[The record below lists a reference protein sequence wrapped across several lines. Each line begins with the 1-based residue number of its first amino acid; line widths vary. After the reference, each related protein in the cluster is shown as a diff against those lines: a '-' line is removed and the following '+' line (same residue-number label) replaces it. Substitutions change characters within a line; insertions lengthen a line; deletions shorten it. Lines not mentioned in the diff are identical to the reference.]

1 MKRFKN
7 ILYFADHP
15 DTQRVTLEQA
25 VALSK
30 ANDARLTVMDVTAEA
45 EEARA
50 IEKRFGI
57 DLNAALRE
65 HRLEQLEALTAPHA
79 EAGVMIYTQ
88 VLTGIP
94 FIEVIRAVQRNG
106 YDLLMKV
113 AQPSG
118 GLAERLFG
126 SSDMHLLR
134 KCPCPVWIDR
144 PDCAHPYQTI
154 LAAVNPIGHTG
165 EGINRLIMDLATS
178 LAERQQARLH
188 VVHVWRLVGESR
200 LSSGQ
205 GRISETE
212 IRLLLNESER
222 RHRDGLNRLLNDYG
236 MAAGDENAH
245 LLKGDTAESI
255 VGLARELSIDL
266 IVMGTVGR
274 SGVSGLLIENTAEDV
289 LLTTHA
295 SVLTVKPENFVSPIA
310 LP

>member
-7 ILYFADHP
+7 ILYFADYP

-30 ANDARLTVMDVTAEA
+30 ANDARLTVIDVIAEA
-45 EEARA
+45 EQATE

-94 FIEVIRAVQRNG
+94 FIEVIHAVQHNG

-113 AQPSG
+113 ARPSG
-118 GLAERLFG
+118 KLAERLFG

-134 KCPCPVWIDR
+134 KCPCPVWIDH

-154 LAAVNPIGHTG
+154 LAAVDPIGHTG

-188 VVHVWRLVGESR
+188 VVHVWRLVGESK
-200 LSSGQ
+200 LSNGHS
-205 GRISETE
+205 RISETE
-212 IRLLLNESER
+212 LHLLLNESER
-222 RHRDGLNRLLNDYG
+222 RHRDALNGLLNDYG
-236 MAAGDENAH
+236 MAVGDENTH
-245 LLKGDTAESI
+245 LLKGDASEI
-255 VGLARELSIDL
+255 IAGLSRELNTDL
-266 IVMGTVGR
+266 IVLGTVGR
-274 SGVSGLLIENTAEDV
+274 SGVSGLLIGNTAEDI

-295 SVLTVKPENFVSPIA
+295 SVLTVKPEKFVSPIA

>member
-7 ILYFADHP
+7 ILYFADYP
-15 DTQRVTLEQA
+15 DTQSVMLDQA

-30 ANDARLTVMDVTAEA
+30 ANDARLTVIDVTAEVEQA
-45 EEARA
+45 TE
-50 IEKRFGI
+50 IKKRFGI
-57 DLNAALRE
+57 DLNAALCE

-79 EAGVMIYTQ
+79 DAAVMIHTQ
-88 VLTGIP
+88 VLTGVP
-94 FIEVIRAVQRNG
+94 FLEVIRAVQRHG

-113 AQPSG
+113 ARPSG
-118 GLAERLFG
+118 KLAERLFG

-154 LAAVNPIGHTG
+154 LAAVDPIGHTG
-165 EGINRLIMDLATS
+165 EGINQLIMDLATS

-188 VVHVWRLVGESR
+188 VVHVWRLAAESS
-200 LSSGQ
+200 LSSAS

-212 IRLLLNESER
+212 LLLYESER
-222 RHRDGLNRLLNDYG
+222 WRRDRLNRLLNDYG
-236 MAAGDENAH
+236 MAADDENAH
-245 LLKGDTAESI
+245 LLKGDAAESI
-255 VGLARELSIDL
+255 AGLARELSTDL

-274 SGVSGLLIENTAEDV
+274 SGVSGLLIGNTAEDV

-295 SVLTVKPENFVSPIA
+295 SVLMVKPENFVSPIA

>member
-1 MKRFKN
+1 MERFKN
-7 ILYFADHP
+7 ILYFADNP
-15 DTQRVTLEQA
+15 DTRRVNLERA
-25 VALSK
+25 VALAK
-30 ANDARLTVMDVTAEA
+30 TNDARLTVMDVTAEA
-45 EEARA
+45 EEAKEV
-50 IEKRFGI
+50 EKRFDI
-57 DLNAALRE
+57 DLNAVLRE

-79 EAGVMIYTQ
+79 AAGVMIYTQ

-113 AQPSG
+113 ARPFG

-144 PDCAHPYQTI
+144 PDCALPYQCI
-154 LAAVNPIGHTG
+154 LAAVDPVSQSG
-165 EGINRLIMDLATS
+165 ERLNRLIMDLASS
-178 LAERQQARLH
+178 LAEREQARLQ
-188 VVHVWRLVGESR
+188 VVHVWRLEGESR
-200 LSSGQ
+200 LSSGHGQ
-205 GRISETE
+205 LSETE
-212 IRLLLNESER
+212 LRLLLDESER

-245 LLKGDTAESI
+245 LLKGDAAQI
-255 VGLARELSIDL
+255 IAGLARELSTDL

-274 SGVSGLLIENTAEDV
+274 SGVSGLLIGNTAEDV
-289 LLTTHA
+289 LLTTQA
-295 SVLTVKPENFVSPIA
+295 SVLTVKPENFVSSIA

>member
-1 MKRFKN
+1 LKRFKN
-7 ILYFADHP
+7 ILYFADNP
-15 DTQRVTLEQA
+15 DTRRVTLERA
-25 VALSK
+25 AALAK
-30 ANDARLTVMDVTAEA
+30 TNDARLTVMDVTEEA
-45 EEARA
+45 EEAKE

-65 HRLEQLEALTAPHA
+65 RRLEQLEALTAPHT

-88 VLTGIP
+88 VLTGLP
-94 FIEVIRAVQRNG
+94 FIEVIRDVQRNG

-118 GLAERLFG
+118 RLADRLFS

-144 PDCAHPYQTI
+144 PDCALPYKSI
-154 LAAVNPIGHTG
+154 LAAVDPASQSS
-165 EGINRLIMDLATS
+165 ERLNRLIMDLASS
-178 LAERQQARLH
+178 LAERERARLH
-188 VVHVWRLVGESR
+188 VVHVWRLKGESR
-200 LSSGQ
+200 LSSGYR
-205 GRISETE
+205 RIAETE
-212 IRLLLNESER
+212 LRLLLNESER
-222 RHRDGLNRLLNDYG
+222 RHREGLNRLLNDYG

-245 LLKGDTAESI
+245 LLKGDAAEI
-255 VGLARELSIDL
+255 IAGLARELSTDL

-274 SGVSGLLIENTAEDV
+274 SGVSGLLIGNTAEDV